1 MNIMS
6 MKSKSEAFQY
16 LMKYQSGEMANL
28 VEAIGEDRVEEFE
41 YLGYIRNGMS
51 QKSETYQ
58 STSTF
63 LNDYKSFYRRPGILA
78 WIPSLVFGLMAK
90 LFS

>member
-1 MNIMS
+1 MM
-6 MKSKSEAFQY
+6 SKSEALQY
-16 LMKYQSGEMANL
+16 VKHHQAGEMADL
-28 VEAIGEDRVEEFE
+28 VKAIGEDRVEEFE

-63 LNDYKSFYRRPGILA
+63 LNDYRSFYRRPGLLA
-78 WIPSLVFGLMAK
+78 WVPSVVFGLMSK

>member
-1 MNIMS
+1 MM
-6 MKSKSEAFQY
+6 SKSEALRYVKNHQA
-16 LMKYQSGEMANL
+16 GEMTDL
-28 VEAIGEDRVEEFE
+28 VKAIGKERVEEFE

-63 LNDYKSFYRRPGILA
+63 LNDYNIFYRRPGLLTCV
-78 WIPSLVFGLMAK
+78 PSLVFGLMAK
-90 LFS
+90 IFS